1 MPPRIYTASQASA
14 PQTPAAKGLVPNRL
28 APARLRK
35 QVLKP
40 QYYFPPL
47 RSYRESHGRPV

>member
-1 MPPRIYTASQASA
+1 MPPRIYTACQASA
-14 PQTPAAKGLVPNRL
+14 PQTRATMGPVPSRL
-28 APARLRK
+28 ARRDCAK